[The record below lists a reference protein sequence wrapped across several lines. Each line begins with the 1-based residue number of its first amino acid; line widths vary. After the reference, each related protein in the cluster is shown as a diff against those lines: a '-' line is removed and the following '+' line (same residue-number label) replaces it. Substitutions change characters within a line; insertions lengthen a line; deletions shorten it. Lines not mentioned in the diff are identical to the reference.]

1 MTLNVL
7 APSFMRREHTN
18 TKERSNIV
26 NSARSKCE
34 PYTYS
39 YVGGLLRNSS
49 ATSLS
54 GLIMDHIPL
63 FENKIIHETT
73 GGIQRTRIST
83 ENIRH

>member
-1 MTLNVL
+1 MALNVL

-34 PYTYS
+34 PYS

-54 GLIMDHIPL
+54 VLIMDHIPL

>member
-34 PYTYS
+34 PYS